1 MIFQQLSIALGVI
14 SLIGFF
20 ASSGKQKRI
29 SAFLLGLS
37 LLLGIVSFSALS
49 PYSQPPLGQSE
60 GQQQQGA
67 PAPVEE
73 TPSTERVVVAGRKI
87 PLAGDGTYTV
97 PAGKKSLCFTHLG
110 IKDGST
116 RVPQELSI
124 NGEAFSALGT
134 KCFELR
140 EDLSGE
146 AMVDFFPNKEYGS
159 PGNVIKVYNYWK
171 SQPGGQSEWPVIR
184 IGE

>member
-1 MIFQQLSIALGVI
+1 MFFQQLSIALGVI

-37 LLLGIVSFSALS
+37 LLLGIISFTTLS
-49 PYSQPPLGQSE
+49 PYSQPPLGQAES
-60 GQQQQGA
+60 QQQQVS
-67 PAPVEE
+67 PPPFEE

-87 PLAGDGTYTV
+87 TLAGDGEYIV
-97 PAGKKSLCFTHLG
+97 PPGKKSLCFTHLG

-124 NGEAFSALGT
+124 NGESFST
-134 KCFELR
+134 
-140 EDLSGE
+140 
-146 AMVDFFPNKEYGS
+146 
-159 PGNVIKVYNYWK
+159 
-171 SQPGGQSEWPVIR
+171 
-184 IGE
+184 